1 MKKPSFAI
9 VGAGNG
15 GQSMAAHLAL
25 LGFPTTL
32 WDVEPEKVRALRA
45 AGRRIVLSGAVE
57 GAAEIPVVTGE
68 MGEAVRGADV
78 VMVILPTVYHGSVAE
93 AMAPH
98 LRDGQVV
105 VLNPGA
111 TGGALEVRN
120 VFRRTGSTAGVV
132 VAETDTLLYACR
144 SPRPGEA
151 VIHGIKDHVDVGAL
165 PAAASPRVAAAL
177 QAAFPQFCSVSSVLQ
192 TSLTNM
198 NAMMHPAPTLL
209 NAGRIESRASF
220 EYYREGVTPAIARV
234 VEGLDAER
242 LRLAAALGVRVPSLL
257 EWYATGYGARG
268 RSLHEAV
275 QQVRGYDGIQGPK
288 SLDTRYLFEDL
299 ATGLVPLSL
308 LGGAMGV
315 ATPLMR
321 SVVELGSALLGRDFW
336 REGRSLEKL
345 GLAGKTPE
353 EIRKLALA

>member
-1 MKKPSFAI
+1 MSHPTFAI

-25 LGFPTTL
+25 CGFPAAL
-32 WDVEPEKVRALRA
+32 WDVEPEKVQALRA
-45 AGRRIVLSGAVE
+45 AGRRVVVSGAVE
-57 GAAEIPVVTGE
+57 GEAEIPLVTGDL
-68 MGEAVRGADV
+68 GEAVRGADV
-78 VMVILPTVYHGSVAE
+78 IMVILPTVYHGSVAE

-98 LRDGQVV
+98 LRDGQIV

-120 VFRRTGSTAGVV
+120 VFRRTGSSAGVV
-132 VAETDTLLYACR
+132 VGETDTLLYACR

-151 VIHGIKDHVDVGAL
+151 IIHGIKDHVDVATL
-165 PAAASPRVAAAL
+165 PAGAATRVAGL
-177 QAAFPQFCSVSSVLQ
+177 LRSAFPQFSPVGSVLQ

-209 NAGRIESRASF
+209 NAGRIECRAPF
-220 EYYREGVTPAIARV
+220 EYYRQGVTPAIARV

-242 LRLAAALGVRVPSLL
+242 LALAAALQVRVPSLL

-275 QQVRGYDGIQGPK
+275 QQVQGYDGIQGPR

-321 SVVELGSALLGRDFW
+321 SVVELGNALLARDFW

-353 EIRKLALA
+353 EIRKLALS